1 MIKVRA
7 DRRDGYVSFRPSYK
21 MDLMDFN
28 KPRPDLIETMGQLK
42 ENKSY
47 TFIFDIETDGLLEE
61 CTKIHCI
68 SLATP
73 NGDVSLFAQD
83 DVPMALHHLANAE
96 CLVGHNILGFDIPVI
111 KKLYPKWRTE
121 ARVRDTLVMSRLSY
135 PNLSDRDF
143 ASGKIPKN
151 YYGSHSLKAWGY
163 RLGEFKGDFSNE
175 TTDWTAYSLAMG
187 DYCVQDALLTLS
199 LAHKLEKE
207 KLTKRSIDLEHDFFL
222 CLEKMQSNGVEFD
235 TTACAKLYTK
245 LLDGKHEILKEI
257 AKVFPPKQIQT
268 KTVEYYT
275 DNRGTKYRIKGD
287 APYAVRKELKVGA
300 YKVKHEVFNPNS
312 RQQIAEAFIDKYGW
326 KPKELSPTGKPRVD
340 EDILKGLKYPEAKLI
355 AEYMMICKR
364 IGQVAEGTNA
374 WLKLAKQSRIYGRIN
389 HNGALS
395 GRCTHNTPNMSQ
407 VPAVRAPY
415 GEECRSVFT
424 VKKGYKMVGADM
436 SGLELRCLAHY
447 MAEWDNGEYAN
458 EILSGDIHTMNQWAA
473 NLDTRDQA
481 KTFIYAF
488 LYGGGNQKLGEI
500 VSGNATHGKHL
511 RHTFLSTLP
520 ALNTLITKVKAVANM
535 RGWLRGLDGRPLPV
549 RSEHSAMNLLMQ
561 STGAILMKKA
571 TVLLMKAIDTEELD
585 AKLVLHVHDE
595 VQLEVREDQA
605 ERVGQLAVQ
614 TMKQAGE
621 SFSLRIPLDGEYK
634 IGNTWA
640 ETH

>member
-1 MIKVRA
+1 
-7 DRRDGYVSFRPSYK
+7 
-21 MDLMDFN
+21 
-28 KPRPDLIETMGQLK
+28 
-42 ENKSY
+42 
-47 TFIFDIETDGLLEE
+47 
-61 CTKIHCI
+61 
-68 SLATP
+68 
-73 NGDVSLFAQD
+73 
-83 DVPMALHHLANAE
+83 
-96 CLVGHNILGFDIPVI
+96 
-111 KKLYPKWRTE
+111 
-121 ARVRDTLVMSRLSY
+121 
-135 PNLSDRDF
+135 
-143 ASGKIPKN
+143 
-151 YYGSHSLKAWGY
+151 
-163 RLGEFKGDFSNE
+163 
-175 TTDWTAYSLAMG
+175 
-187 DYCVQDALLTLS
+187 
-199 LAHKLEKE
+199 
-207 KLTKRSIDLEHDFFL
+207 
-222 CLEKMQSNGVEFD
+222 
-235 TTACAKLYTK
+235 
-245 LLDGKHEILKEI
+245 
-257 AKVFPPKQIQT
+257 
-268 KTVEYYT
+268 
-275 DNRGTKYRIKGD
+275 
-287 APYAVRKELKVGA
+287 
-300 YKVKHEVFNPNS
+300 
-312 RQQIAEAFIDKYGW
+312 
-326 KPKELSPTGKPRVD
+326 
-340 EDILKGLKYPEAKLI
+340 
-355 AEYMMICKR
+355 MICKR
-364 IGQVAEGTNA
+364 IGQVAEGANA

-407 VPAVRAPY
+407 VPAVRAEY

-458 EILSGDIHTMNQWAA
+458 EILSGDIHSMNQWAA

-500 VSGNATHGKHL
+500 VGGNATHGKHL

>member
-7 DRRDGYVSFRPSYK
+7 DRREGYVSFRPSYK

-28 KPRPDLIETMGQLK
+28 KPRPDLIQTMGQLK

-96 CLVGHNILGFDIPVI
+96 CLIGHNILGFDIPAI

-121 ARVRDTLVMSRLSY
+121 ARVRDTLVMSRLAY

-175 TTDWTAYSLAMG
+175 TTDWSEYSLDMG

-257 AKVFPPKQIQT
+257 AKVFPPETITT
-268 KTVEYYT
+268 KTVAYYT
-275 DNRGTKYRIKGD
+275 DDEGNKYRIKSD
-287 APYAVRKELKVGA
+287 APSSIRPRLQAGPLKTKQVP
-300 YKVKHEVFNPNS
+300 FNPNS

-374 WLKLAKQSRIYGRIN
+374 WLKLAKQSRIHGRIN

-447 MAEWDNGEYAN
+447 MAEWDNGEYAH

-500 VSGNATHGKHL
+500 VGGNARQGKQL
-511 RHTFLSTLP
+511 RHTFLNTLP